1 MKKEKIVANML
12 LLLTSII
19 WGSAFV
25 AQRVGMDYV
34 GPLTFGAIRFALAAL
49 VLLPVIHFINKSER
63 KKLRTKF
70 DNGILEDKELKQ
82 EKRKILIKAGI
93 ICGLILFCG
102 STLQQFGLVFTT
114 AGKAGFIT
122 ALYIVLVPI
131 FSLVLRKHPGL
142 KSWVGV
148 IIGAIGLYLL
158 CINESFEIAPGD
170 LIVLIGAGFWATHLL
185 VIDYFLTKINDAVKL
200 SCIQFSICALLCF
213 IGAIVFEFD
222 EISLNS
228 IYQAAVPILYAGV
241 LSGGVGFTL
250 QIFNQKHT
258 SPTVA
263 SLLLSMEAVFGAV
276 FGFLLLNEI
285 MTTRELMGCVLMFIA
300 IIISQLPDRKKPV
313 QI

>member
-1 MKKEKIVANML
+1 MKKEKLLGNSF

-34 GPLTFGAIRFALAAL
+34 GPLTFGMARFTLAAL
-49 VLLPVIHFINKSER
+49 VLIPVMHFIRWND
-63 KKLRTKF
+63 KKQHLNLPEETE
-70 DNGILEDKELKQ
+70 GLLPEELKNQ
-82 EKRKILIKAGI
+82 RNILLKAGVA
-93 ICGLILFCG
+93 CGSVLFCG

-131 FSLVLRKHPGL
+131 FSLVLKHKPGI
-142 KSWVGV
+142 KCWVGV
-148 IIGAIGLYLL
+148 VFGAAGLYLL
-158 CINESFEIAPGD
+158 CITESLTIAPGD
-170 LIVLIGAGFWATHLL
+170 LIVLIGAAFWAMHLL
-185 VIDYFLTKINDAVKL
+185 VIDHFLPKISDVVKL
-200 SCIQFSICALLCF
+200 SFIQFCVCAGYSL
-213 IGAIVFEFD
+213 IGAVIFE

-228 IYQAAVPILYAGV
+228 ILQGAIPIFYAGV

-250 QIFNQKHT
+250 QIFGQRHT

-276 FGFLLLNEI
+276 FGFLLLHEI
-285 MTTRELMGCVLMFIA
+285 MTQREIFGCILMFVA
-300 IIISQLPDRKKPV
+300 IIISQLPDKKKPEC
-313 QI
+313 IS